1 MNYSKRIFSLRIFNI
16 LSKQK
21 LATKKEKIGGLD
33 VRREVGEKGGGTSFP
48 MVSGLVNG
56 VGVSGGTHYATEL
69 APIARGVQVFGLH
82 MTLHP
87 LAGGTLVT
95 APGGGA
101 AQLTPSQFDYHRI
114 YQVLMLD

>member
-1 MNYSKRIFSLRIFNI
+1 MNYSKRISFRIYYQ
-16 LSKQK
+16 SKNVPQR
-21 LATKKEKIGGLD
+21 KKNGGLD

-101 AQLTPSQFDYHRI
+101 AQLTLSQFDYHRI
-114 YQVLMLD
+114 YQVLQLD